1 MNKHIYITPET
12 EICML
17 RMNGQVLQGYTVIDL
32 SDPNEV
38 TEGEINS
45 NNGDLWDDLEANN
58 QDDNV
63 LWDKF

>member
-1 MNKHIYITPET
+1 MSKQIYITPET